1 MMVAPTIKVSKSSSS
16 SAHAIIQKTLSENC
30 DSSGR
35 VDQSPISG
43 HHESVPCSATT
54 KTTTQI
60 RPHAVNMSMACAKKT
75 LGMAQHVAAEIQVK
89 ARAIGKAV
97 VNHIEALG
105 DDKEFS
111 NTELHVH
118 LNHELGEKCG
128 IALQGSGTASIKTLF
143 SDEGCADTGEY
154 LFVEIIHFCSIWP
167 TIRNLGFNLT
177 CCDADGVIEIGAV
190 DEYCSTNSPTPR
202 SSDDDSN

>member
-1 MMVAPTIKVSKSSSS
+1 M
-16 SAHAIIQKTLSENC
+16 IQKTFSENC

-35 VDQSPISG
+35 VVQSQKSTWPTRFGSLLCHYKDDNPKSPTCG
-43 HHESVPCSATT
+43 QYVYGM
-54 KTTTQI
+54 
-60 RPHAVNMSMACAKKT
+60 RVKT

-105 DDKEFS
+105 DDKEFP

-167 TIRNLGFNLT
+167 TIRNLGFILT